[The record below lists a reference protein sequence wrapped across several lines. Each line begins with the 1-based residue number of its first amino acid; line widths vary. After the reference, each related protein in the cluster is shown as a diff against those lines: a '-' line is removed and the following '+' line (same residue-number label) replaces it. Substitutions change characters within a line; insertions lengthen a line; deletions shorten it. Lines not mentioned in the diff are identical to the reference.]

1 MEFSHLRMCG
11 SDDET
16 IFAAAFSLCVYGS
29 VTRSAITKN
38 SFHRLYDRQFIHE
51 NLSSTARNHVADF
64 SSFFVVLF
72 IFVFFSLSF
81 FRSFHLKH
89 FLRLI
94 GALFLLPRAIRT
106 LYTANRQMDWAFIL
120 NAYALARCTGCK
132 SISYQLDVIVRSSAR
147 VQ

>member
-1 MEFSHLRMCG
+1 MTRWRRRCRRRRWQRMEFSHLRMCG

-16 IFAAAFSLCVYGS
+16 IFVAAFSLCVCGS
-29 VTRSAITKN
+29 VTRSANTKN
-38 SFHRLYDRQFIHE
+38 SFRRLYDRQFIHE

-64 SSFFVVLF
+64 SSFFRCF
-72 IFVFFSLSF
+72 IYFCFFSLSF

-106 LYTANRQMDWAFIL
+106 LYTANRQMDWTLMHLPVAPDASRYRT
-120 NAYALARCTGCK
+120 N
-132 SISYQLDVIVRSSAR
+132 
-147 VQ
+147 